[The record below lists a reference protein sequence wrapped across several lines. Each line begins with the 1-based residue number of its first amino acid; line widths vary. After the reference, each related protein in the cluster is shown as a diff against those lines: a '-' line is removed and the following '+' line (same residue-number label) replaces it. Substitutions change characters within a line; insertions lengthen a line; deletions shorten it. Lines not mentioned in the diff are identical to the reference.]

1 MTQNVTLLQLLS
13 FLVPR
18 FGQLCSLQCRL
29 QSTQVAATPTPA
41 PKNDEPE
48 DIAVIEERILKHADY
63 FQVHNLFTVRDLF
76 NARVHYGHKD
86 GSLDD
91 RMRPYLYGSRLG
103 HLIFDLDKT
112 AAHLRDALNFVAHI
126 AFRDGIILFF
136 NRNALNSHLVEQKAI
151 EAGEFSHTRFW
162 RGGIFTN
169 ANVQFDAVTRLP
181 DLCIFLNTQNN
192 VLTQHTAVRDAAK
205 MAIPT
210 IGIVDS
216 NCNPNLITYPVPGND
231 DSPAAVELYCN
242 LFKEA
247 IWRGKRKRRELLGL
261 PPLEELKFKGGRSR
275 QIRGN

>member
-1 MTQNVTLLQLLS
+1 MLRKTFNNL
-13 FLVPR
+13 PR
-18 FGQLCSLQCRL
+18 FGQLCARQGRL
-29 QSTQVAATPTPA
+29 QSTQVAADPTPA
-41 PKNDEPE
+41 PKDEE
-48 DIAVIEERILKHADY
+48 TVDITVIEERILKHADY

-76 NARVHYGHKD
+76 NARVHYGHKE

-112 AAHLRDALNFVAHI
+112 AAHLRDALNFAAHI

-192 VLTQHTAVRDAAK
+192 VLSQHTAVRDAAK

-210 IGIVDS
+210 IGVVDS

-247 IWRGKRKRRELLGL
+247 ILRGKRKRRELLGL
-261 PPLEELKFKGGRSR
+261 PPLEEVQFKAGRGRSTKR
-275 QIRGN
+275 N

>member
-1 MTQNVTLLQLLS
+1 QYSRPLA
-13 FLVPR
+13 VPR
-18 FGQLCSLQCRL
+18 LGQLSGLQGRL
-29 QSTQVAATPTPA
+29 QSTQAAAEPA
-41 PKNDEPE
+41 PVAKEEQERE
-48 DIAVIEERILKHADY
+48 DISVIEQSILKQPDY

-76 NARVHYGHKD
+76 NARVHYGHKE

-112 AAHLRDALNFVAHI
+112 ASHLRDALNFAAHI
-126 AFRDGIILFF
+126 AFRDGIIVFF
-136 NRNALNSHLVEQKAI
+136 NRNALNAHLVEQKAM

-192 VLTQHTAVRDAAK
+192 VLSQHTAVRDSAK

-216 NCNPNLITYPVPGND
+216 NCNPNLISYPVPGND
-231 DSPAAVELYCN
+231 DSPAAIELYCN

-247 IWRGKRKRRELLGL
+247 IWRGKRKRREVLGL
-261 PPLEELKFKGGRSR
+261 PPLDESQFKLARSR
-275 QIRGN
+275 PTG

>member
-1 MTQNVTLLQLLS
+1 M
-13 FLVPR
+13 
-18 FGQLCSLQCRL
+18 
-29 QSTQVAATPTPA
+29 
-41 PKNDEPE
+41 
-48 DIAVIEERILKHADY
+48 
-63 FQVHNLFTVRDLF
+63 
-76 NARVHYGHKD
+76 
-86 GSLDD
+86 
-91 RMRPYLYGSRLG
+91 
-103 HLIFDLDKT
+103 
-112 AAHLRDALNFVAHI
+112 
-126 AFRDGIILFF
+126 
-136 NRNALNSHLVEQKAI
+136 NSHLVEQKAQ

-192 VLTQHTAVRDAAK
+192 VMSQHTAVRDAAK

-247 IWRGKRKRRELLGL
+247 ILRGKRERRQILGL
-261 PPLEELKFKGGRSR
+261 PPLDETQPRRSR
-275 QIRGN
+275 KQKQ

>member
-1 MTQNVTLLQLLS
+1 MLRKSFISLPRLS
-13 FLVPR
+13 
-18 FGQLCSLQCRL
+18 QLCGVHRRFQ
-29 QSTQVAATPTPA
+29 TTHAARVEREAEPA
-41 PKNDEPE
+41 VTVDSEPE
-48 DIAVIEERILKHADY
+48 DIAVIEQKILKHPDY
-63 FQVHNLFTVRDLF
+63 FKVHNLFTVRDLF
-76 NARVHYGHKD
+76 NARVHYGHKE

-91 RMRPYLYGSRLG
+91 RMRPYLYGNRLG

-136 NRNALNSHLVEQKAI
+136 NRNALNSHLVEQKAL

-192 VLTQHTAVRDAAK
+192 VLSQHTAVRDAAK

-210 IGIVDS
+210 VGIVDS

-247 IWRGKRKRRELLGL
+247 ILRGKRKRRELLGL
-261 PPLEELKFKGGRSR
+261 PPLEEKLLATRR
-275 QIRGN
+275 QRKTK

>member
-1 MTQNVTLLQLLS
+1 MLRKTLCNL
-13 FLVPR
+13 PR
-18 FGQLCSLQCRL
+18 FSQLCGLPRRL
-29 QSTQVAATPTPA
+29 QSTQAEAVPVITTTVSADA
-41 PKNDEPE
+41 EPE
-48 DIAVIEERILKHADY
+48 DIAVIEQRILKHPDY

-76 NARVHYGHKD
+76 NARVHYGHKE

-91 RMRPYLYGSRLG
+91 RMRPYLYGNRLG

-112 AAHLRDALNFVAHI
+112 AVHLRDALNFVAHI

-136 NRNALNSHLVEQKAI
+136 NRNALNAHLVEQKAL

-192 VLTQHTAVRDAAK
+192 VMSQHTAVRDAAK

-210 IGIVDS
+210 VGIVDS

-247 IWRGKRKRRELLGL
+247 ILRGKRKRRELLGL
-261 PPLEELKFKGGRSR
+261 PPLDETQPRRSR
-275 QIRGN
+275 NKNTTTKSN